1 MHKDFIFNTTS
12 RKCGQFCPFVRA
24 IALDGFD
31 QANGADGDQILH
43 VFSGVIKFLEVMDT
57 IRCKNI
63 PNTIVPNFPGTQTS
77 VQLSHSYVKFLFVFS
92 QFHLCYILGQFVLQL
107 SNILRKIHHLYK
119 RFFLSYS
126 LVKNSKVQ
134 FVFTQ
139 VWMHYL
145 IYISITKIPIFLN
158 PYNHR

>member
-1 MHKDFIFNTTS
+1 M
-12 RKCGQFCPFVRA
+12 
-24 IALDGFD
+24 AL
-31 QANGADGDQILH
+31 
-43 VFSGVIKFLEVMDT
+43 IKPMVPMEIRSSMSSPVLSNFLRLWTRYDV
-57 IRCKNI
+57 KNI

-145 IYISITKIPIFLN
+145 IYISIINLLN
-158 PYNHR
+158 DQHSVIYVR